1 MNSTSSA
8 GSLRKMREHAR
19 NMQET
24 DRTTQENAGICT
36 TPQESTG
43 KLMGRCMKTTSL
55 ASPAIL
61 LFPCM
66 FVRFLAVSGAMVS
79 HCCIFLALSRYIAA
93 FCLKMT
99 GESQENARNARET
112 RKEKQAQN
120 QYVEENARKQ
130 PRNRDRS
137 SVRPSRKN
145 IPPQSQ
151 T

>member
-43 KLMGRCMKTTSL
+43 KMMGRCMKTTSL
-55 ASPAIL
+55 AFPAIL

-66 FVRFLAVSGAMVS
+66 CVRFHAISGIMVS
-79 HCCIFLALSRYIAA
+79 HCCVFLAFPVYCCMLLESGGIIAG
-93 FCLKMT
+93 K
-99 GESQENARNARET
+99 
-112 RKEKQAQN
+112 RKERAGNPQGKASAKPIRRGACKEAATKPRQ
-120 QYVEENARKQ
+120 VKRKA
-130 PRNRDRS
+130 P
-137 SVRPSRKN
+137 
-145 IPPQSQ
+145 
-151 T
+151 